1 MDATVKTDEKGET
14 VISINT
20 NLTSDSWR
28 PVTIRASLWNAK
40 AEDKPVS
47 LIDGFEVFPHHE
59 MVEIVQNDVE
69 HPENISILLH
79 ELDITNYDSQYYG
92 GYENLR
98 GNPLSG
104 TVQVS
109 VAESYY
115 EKVKKGEYYDFI
127 NKVNVVDYTY
137 NYVENVVFNEVAVIT
152 DGYGNLQIPDFN
164 PERTYKISA
173 EYMSENGPVREW
185 RCV

>member
-1 MDATVKTDEKGET
+1 M
-14 VISINT
+14 
-20 NLTSDSWR
+20 
-28 PVTIRASLWNAK
+28 
-40 AEDKPVS
+40 
-47 LIDGFEVFPHHE
+47 
-59 MVEIVQNDVE
+59 
-69 HPENISILLH
+69 H

-185 RCV
+185 THIGYYSRYYEKLYYSLEKDKDKENYRLNDNVSLKLTYNHEDVQNTGNDKLILLIMKTGL